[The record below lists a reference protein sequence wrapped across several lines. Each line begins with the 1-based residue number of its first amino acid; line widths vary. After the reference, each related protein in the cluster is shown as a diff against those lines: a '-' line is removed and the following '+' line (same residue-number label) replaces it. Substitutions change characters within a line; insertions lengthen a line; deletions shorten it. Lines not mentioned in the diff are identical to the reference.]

1 MITID
6 VEARRLS
13 KLSID
18 IDKMRQWFKTENS
31 IYSFPSPTIYAIEK
45 NYYYLLRNSYKKDFD
60 SKYKMRPD
68 YLSFDEY
75 GTTVLFQLLLIVNN
89 IQCIED
95 FILEKVIIPSM
106 ESIIQVSQ
114 DNISYMSSDEYEE
127 ISW

>member
-18 IDKMRQWFKTENS
+18 IDKMRQWYKTSND
-31 IYSFPSPTIYAIEK
+31 IYVFPNPSVYAIEK

-60 SKYKMRPD
+60 VKYKMRPD

-75 GTTVLFQLLLIVNN
+75 GTTSLYPLLMIVNN
-89 IQCIED
+89 VQCMED
-95 FILEKVIIPSM
+95 FNLEKVIIPTM
-106 ESIIQVSQ
+106 DAIIQLTQ
-114 DNISYMSSDEYEE
+114 DNISYMSPSEYEE
-127 ISW
+127 IVW